1 MQSLNVVNLVGRA
14 GANPEVKIFSDSGT
28 TLCKLPLAVNRRSRD
43 SQPDWFNL
51 EMWGKTAEVAGNY
64 VTKGSLIGIKGSLKI
79 ETWTDRNTG
88 KERSR
93 PVIRVDRLDL
103 LGSKR
108 DVDPNAVSGYGGD
121 SEF

>member
-1 MQSLNVVNLVGRA
+1 MANLNVVNLVGRA
-14 GANPEVKIFSDSGT
+14 GAMPDVVHFPSGSMV
-28 TLCKLPLAVNRRSRD
+28 CKLPLAVNRGSRD
-43 SQPDWFNL
+43 APPDWFNL
-51 EMWGKTAEVAGNY
+51 EMWGKTAEVAGNW
-64 VTKGSLIGIKGSLKI
+64 VKKGSLIGIKGSLKI

-88 KERSR
+88 KERSK
-93 PVIRVDRLDL
+93 PVIKVDRLEL

>member
-14 GANPEVKIFSDSGT
+14 GAMPDVVHFPSGSVV
-28 TLCKLPLAVNRRSRD
+28 CKLPLAVSRLRRD
-43 SQPDWFNL
+43 SPPDWFNL
-51 EMWGKTAEVAGNY
+51 EMWGKTADIAGNY
-64 VTKGSLIGIKGSLKI
+64 VKKGSLIGVKGSLKI

-88 KERSR
+88 QERSK
-93 PVIRVDRLDL
+93 PVIRVDRLEL

-121 SEF
+121 SDY